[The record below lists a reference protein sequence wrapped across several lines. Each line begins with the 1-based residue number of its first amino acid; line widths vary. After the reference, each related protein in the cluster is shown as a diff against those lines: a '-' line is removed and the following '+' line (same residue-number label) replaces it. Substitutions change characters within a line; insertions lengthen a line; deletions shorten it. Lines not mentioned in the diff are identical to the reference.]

1 VQLGQVNNSRDYS
14 LLYLTYHICAL
25 LYRHKVLWDSETGPG
40 MTDAAAGTGLNTSFA
55 ARSAVIAKV
64 LDVTRLKRAV
74 SHHTRRY
81 LDYR

>member
-1 VQLGQVNNSRDYS
+1 
-14 LLYLTYHICAL
+14 
-25 LYRHKVLWDSETGPG
+25 VLWDSETAPG
-40 MTDAAAGTGLNTSFA
+40 TTDAAAGTGLNTSFA